1 MMGRP
6 ALRVRMLQVRS
17 IVTDKSRTDA
27 GRQSVMPIPFGKFV
41 EICDLQGN
49 IAVAFN
55 QDDNGNITAITPGTK
70 EAANYAALFGVKF
83 SKLVRL
89 PMELAGR

>member
-1 MMGRP
+1 
-6 ALRVRMLQVRS
+6 MLQVRS
-17 IVTDKSRTDA
+17 IVTDKSDPKA
-27 GRQSVMPIPFGKFV
+27 GRQTVTPIPYGKFV
-41 EICDLQGN
+41 EICDLHGN

-55 QDDNGNITAITPGTK
+55 MDDNGNISSIVPGTK

-89 PMELAGR
+89 PMELR